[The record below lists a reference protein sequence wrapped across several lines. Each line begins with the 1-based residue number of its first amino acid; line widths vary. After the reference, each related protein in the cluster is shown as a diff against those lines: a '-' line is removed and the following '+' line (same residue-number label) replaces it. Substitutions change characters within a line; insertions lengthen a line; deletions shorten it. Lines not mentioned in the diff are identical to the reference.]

1 MMNTE
6 VGSGGSFLAIG
17 PLLWERRVGGGGAR
31 PCSPASFLKSDFRT
45 EFNQDT
51 VPGLSPLRR
60 VSTFDNEHVEG
71 VQGGSGEE
79 IRAKGVVDGADS
91 SRLEQKA
98 SARH

>member
-1 MMNTE
+1 ME
-6 VGSGGSFLAIG
+6 AASWHSPLSSGSAGSEEAGPGSVFQPPFSSPTSELA
-17 PLLWERRVGGGGAR
+17 
-31 PCSPASFLKSDFRT
+31 

-51 VPGLSPLRR
+51 VTGLSPLRR
-60 VSTFDNEHVEG
+60 VSTFDNEGVEG

-79 IRAKGVVDGADS
+79 IRAKGVVGGADS

>member
-6 VGSGGSFLAIG
+6 VGSGGSFLAIA
-17 PLLWERRVGGGGAR
+17 PLLWERRVRGGGAR
-31 PCSPASFLKSDFRT
+31 LGFPAPFLKSDFRA

-51 VPGLSPLRR
+51 VTGLSPLRR
-60 VSTFDNEHVEG
+60 VSTFDNERVEG

-79 IRAKGVVDGADS
+79 IRAKGGVGGADG